1 MCDHCVLKLRKEV
14 RWRDTQ
20 RRDAAAEAKRERKSL
35 KQQWM
40 HARKKRLLHAKHSI
54 EREVLRL
61 NGAEARRRRA
71 ATESSRRGRR
81 GRCGD
86 SRCRRRRPRGARR
99 RRAPRARAQL
109 ARGVPALALAVAA
122 VVARWRGAR
131 HFLSVFFFKLSD
143 SAGFQ
148 PGILYYIHGIENS
161 RQTIYGFELLIYF
174 FFHG

>member
-14 RWRDTQ
+14 RRRDTQ

-81 GRCGD
+81 GAVRRPPLQPPTTPRRATATRPPRSCAAR
-86 SRCRRRRPRGARR
+86 SRRTRSRARRRCRRRSVARR
-99 RRAPRARAQL
+99 C
-109 ARGVPALALAVAA
+109 
-122 VVARWRGAR
+122 AR
-131 HFLSVFFFKLSD
+131 HFLSIFGLFRFRRNIILILFGIPEVHCFFEALFSLTL
-143 SAGFQ
+143 Q
-148 PGILYYIHGIENS
+148 
-161 RQTIYGFELLIYF
+161 
-174 FFHG
+174 

>member
-14 RWRDTQ
+14 RRRDTQ

-81 GRCGD
+81 GAVRRPPLPPPTTPRSCAAR
-86 SRCRRRRPRGARR
+86 SRRTRSRARRRCRRRSVARR
-99 RRAPRARAQL
+99 C
-109 ARGVPALALAVAA
+109 
-122 VVARWRGAR
+122 AR
-131 HFLSVFFFKLSD
+131 HFLSVFKLSD
-143 SAGFQ
+143 SAG
-148 PGILYYIHGIENS
+148 ILIYYNGIENS
-161 RQTIYGFELLIYF
+161 RKTI
-174 FFHG
+174 